1 MKEVTKFNSW
11 DEFAE
16 YAKKVY
22 PRYKRKRNWLKHLIS
37 ITDNNENAQ
46 IHDELCVGTPGVYCI
61 QWEYNEKLDERV
73 YSGVSCIDCLCSHID
88 EVRSWFDID

>member
-61 QWEYNEKLDERV
+61 QWEFNENGKILD
-73 YSGVSCIDCLCSHID
+73 SGVSCIDCLCSHID

>member
-1 MKEVTKFNSW
+1 MKKVTKFNSW

-22 PRYKRKRNWLKHLIS
+22 PRYKIKRNWIKHLIN

-61 QWEYNEKLDERV
+61 QWEFNENGDRLH
-73 YSGVSCIDCLCSHID
+73 SGVSCIDCLYTHID

>member
-1 MKEVTKFNSW
+1 MKKVTKFNSW

-22 PRYKRKRNWLKHLIS
+22 PRYKIKRNWIKHLIN

-46 IHDELCVGTPGVYCI
+46 IHDELCVGTPGVFCI
-61 QWEYNEKLDERV
+61 QWEFKENGDRLHSR
-73 YSGVSCIDCLCSHID
+73 VSCIDCLYTHID